1 MLSACTNCCTNC
13 CFSVIEFQMSQV
25 YGQELGKFLLSYWC
39 ELSTLSNSLF
49 YKMQVFRTA
58 LSNRLAKVQG
68 FLFRA
73 AFLRRAPLFLRLITE
88 NIMLCFMLSTMHS
101 TSKYITG
108 ALSLRF
114 RKILT
119 KLIHSHYFEVA
130 TAVSSTISLY
140 FFLLDI
146 TLVFLYYCF
155 RIWYTIKYHM
165 WMVGLR
171 IPSNGLPAMYQDSP
185 LS

>member
-1 MLSACTNCCTNC
+1 
-13 CFSVIEFQMSQV
+13 
-25 YGQELGKFLLSYWC
+25 
-39 ELSTLSNSLF
+39 
-49 YKMQVFRTA
+49 MQIFRTA

-130 TAVSSTISLY
+130 IAVFCTICLSAGYHFNLPLLLFQNMVYYKISHVDGRITHPEQRIASDVPRFSSELSELIQDDLTAVTDGILY
-140 FFLLDI
+140 AWRLCSYASPKYIFWI
-146 TLVFLYYCF
+146 LVIL
-155 RIWYTIKYHM
+155 
-165 WMVGLR
+165 V
-171 IPSNGLPAMYQDSP
+171 
-185 LS
+185 

>member
-1 MLSACTNCCTNC
+1 MNCSFIVLDFQESQ
-13 CFSVIEFQMSQV
+13 FSS
-25 YGQELGKFLLSYWC
+25 GKYVNLTLWSKAGIIFYSCRLL
-39 ELSTLSNSLF
+39 LF
-49 YKMQVFRTA
+49 HIVLCYKFQVFRTA

-73 AFLRRAPLFLRLITE
+73 AFLRRAPLFLRLISE
-88 NIMLCFMLSTMHS
+88 NILLCFMLSTMHS

-130 TAVSSTISLY
+130 TASSEWRQYNFLPLLY
-140 FFLLDI
+140 ARMF
-146 TLVFLYYCF
+146 
-155 RIWYTIKYHM
+155 
-165 WMVGLR
+165 
-171 IPSNGLPAMYQDSP
+171 
-185 LS
+185 

>member
-1 MLSACTNCCTNC
+1 M
-13 CFSVIEFQMSQV
+13 IEFRVSQFLAERNTNLTLRPIV
-25 YGQELGKFLLSYWC
+25 GKRLIIFLTCARLV
-39 ELSTLSNSLF
+39 LFSNLLF
-49 YKMQVFRTA
+49 YKFQVFRTA

-73 AFLRRAPLFLRLITE
+73 AFLRRAPLFLRLISE

-130 TAVSSTISLY
+130 LPSLLPFNY
-140 FFLLDI
+140 LPFL
-146 TLVFLYYCF
+146 
-155 RIWYTIKYHM
+155 
-165 WMVGLR
+165 
-171 IPSNGLPAMYQDSP
+171 
-185 LS
+185 